1 MGLYGPPPG
10 SDELVTYTYPAAA
23 AASPL
28 FTFPA
33 YSMLWVTFCIEG
45 YGGSA
50 IAALRFNNDSTA
62 GNYASQWTQFST
74 AAPAAPT
81 NTLGTFAG
89 IKLGQNAVG
98 NQRNGWLQIKNNSTT
113 QHICNGQSQTA
124 AAATAAA
131 VISLGG
137 GRYVTSAA
145 SQITSLQLITDTGAT
160 ISAGSTLNVFGLAA

>member
-1 MGLYGPPPG
+1 MPMILPIQG
-10 SDELVTYTYPAAA
+10 SDEVVGYTYPAASA
-23 AASPL
+23 TSPL

-33 YSMLWVTFCIEG
+33 YSILWITFCIEG

-50 IAALRFNNDSTA
+50 IASLRFNNDSTA
-62 GNYASQWTQFST
+62 GNYASQWSQFST
-74 AAPAAPT
+74 AAPSAPT

-98 NQRNGWLQIKNNSTT
+98 NQRNGWLEVKNNSTT

-131 VISLGG
+131 VISFGG
-137 GRYVTSAA
+137 GRYVTSGATV
-145 SQITSLQLITDTGAT
+145 ITSLQMITDTGAT
-160 ISAGSTLNVFGLAA
+160 ISAGSTLNVYGLTA